1 MSPGTGNSY
10 SQRWFET
17 FHAGIA
23 EERTN
28 KEIEFICA
36 AAPLPDFCKVLDVCC
51 GMGRHAR
58 ALAARGYQ
66 VTGLERDAMAIA
78 HARASAGGPTYFQ
91 QDVRDYR
98 LEHSAFDLAIVM

>member
-1 MSPGTGNSY
+1 MSRAASNSY

-28 KEIEFICA
+28 KEVEFLCA
-36 AAPLPDFCKVLDVCC
+36 CAPLPDFRKVLDVCC

-58 ALAARGYQ
+58 ALATRDYL
-66 VTGLERDAMAIA
+66 VTGLERDAMAISR
-78 HARASAGGPTYFQ
+78 ARALAGGPTYIQ
-91 QDVRDYR
+91 RDVRDYR
-98 LEHSAFDLAIVM
+98 PDSSG